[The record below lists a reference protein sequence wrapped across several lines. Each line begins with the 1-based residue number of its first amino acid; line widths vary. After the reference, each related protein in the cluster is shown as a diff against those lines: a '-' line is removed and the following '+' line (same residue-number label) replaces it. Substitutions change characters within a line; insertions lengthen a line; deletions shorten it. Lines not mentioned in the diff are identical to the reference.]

1 MTDDILEV
9 KALKEQLEKEIIE
22 QSSAIT
28 ELNKQLNYCRH
39 VSNPSSISIKNKN
52 TSINLKNDL
61 YRFAGMHCVKFDNP
75 IVIEFSAGDKV
86 ASNSLFSIEILQ
98 TDDQYKLG
106 KWVMPMSIDLN
117 NILSKYSLDSPKNL
131 KKLLKSCKHYIDCY
145 IYRRKQYYD
154 LKVMYNR
161 NFSSIYYLVNN
172 YESNG
177 SHSMV
182 LMVLIQGTLTYERNV
197 YIFVFRIFLKM

>member
-1 MTDDILEV
+1 MTADILEA
-9 KALKEQLEKEIIE
+9 KALKEKLEKEIIE

-28 ELNKQLNYCRH
+28 ALNKQLNYCRH
-39 VSNPSSISIKNKN
+39 VLNSSSISIKYKN
-52 TSINLKNDL
+52 TSINVKKDL

-98 TDDQYKLG
+98 IDDQFKLG
-106 KWVMPMSIDLN
+106 KWVMPMSFDLN
-117 NILSKYSLDSPKNL
+117 NILSKYPLDNPKNL
-131 KKLLKSCKHYIDCY
+131 KKLLKCCKHYIDCY

-161 NFSSIYYLVNN
+161 NIFSIYLVNN
-172 YESNG
+172 YESNNQWF
-177 SHSMV
+177 SFKV
-182 LMVLIQGTLTYERNV
+182 L
-197 YIFVFRIFLKM
+197 